1 VWRYVAAIH
10 VQDDRDVDTVQ
21 RAAYGVELREAC
33 GIGRAGASA
42 DDDGVGVSTQP
53 ASRIRHRSR
62 ARSVVLSPEA
72 ST

>member
-10 VQDDRDVDTVQ
+10 VQDDRDVDAVQ

-33 GIGRAGASA
+33 GVGRVGASA

-53 ASRIRHRSR
+53 ASRIRHRSW
-62 ARSVVLSPEA
+62 ARSVVMSPEA